1 MSPRSPLG
9 SRLWALIH
17 DFQFVS
23 NFLTVS
29 TVRWVSWSMLVFA
42 ELKRLRQE
50 NYEFDFQL
58 GFVAR
63 PGTQ

>member
-1 MSPRSPLG
+1 
-9 SRLWALIH
+9 
-17 DFQFVS
+17 
-23 NFLTVS
+23 
-29 TVRWVSWSMLVFA
+29 MLVFA